1 MCFFQVSFMH
11 FAFYLQ
17 IKSMRMISLLAM
29 HTCINFN
36 IFKTGGGGGLYQIY
50 SYLTSTSFVNMKLE
64 SYKLRFSMLRQMI
77 DQETITP
84 FALIKNVH
92 ALVVDVNLLK
102 KGLAVSETTIVRQQ
116 QTVQETQNGHN

>member
-1 MCFFQVSFMH
+1 MYVYVQVCLFPFM
-11 FAFYLQ
+11 FASTF
-17 IKSMRMISLLAM
+17 
-29 HTCINFN
+29 INFMTRLEAVFFIPN
-36 IFKTGGGGGLYQIY
+36 IN
-50 SYLTSTSFVNMKLE
+50 LTSTSFVNMKLE
-64 SYKLRFSMLRQMI
+64 CYKLMFCMIRQMI

-92 ALVVDVNLLK
+92 ALVVDFIFLK

>member
-1 MCFFQVSFMH
+1 MYVYVQVCLFPFM
-11 FAFYLQ
+11 FASTF
-17 IKSMRMISLLAM
+17 
-29 HTCINFN
+29 INFMTRLEAVFFIPN
-36 IFKTGGGGGLYQIY
+36 IN
-50 SYLTSTSFVNMKLE
+50 LTSTSFVNMKLE
-64 SYKLRFSMLRQMI
+64 CYKLMFCMIRQMI

>member
-1 MCFFQVSFMH
+1 
-11 FAFYLQ
+11 
-17 IKSMRMISLLAM
+17 
-29 HTCINFN
+29 
-36 IFKTGGGGGLYQIY
+36 
-50 SYLTSTSFVNMKLE
+50 
-64 SYKLRFSMLRQMI
+64 MLRQMI

>member
-1 MCFFQVSFMH
+1 
-11 FAFYLQ
+11 
-17 IKSMRMISLLAM
+17 
-29 HTCINFN
+29 
-36 IFKTGGGGGLYQIY
+36 
-50 SYLTSTSFVNMKLE
+50 
-64 SYKLRFSMLRQMI
+64 MLRQMI

-102 KGLAVSETTIVRQQ
+102 KGLAVSETIIVRQQ

>member
-1 MCFFQVSFMH
+1 
-11 FAFYLQ
+11 
-17 IKSMRMISLLAM
+17 MRMISLLAM

-36 IFKTGGGGGLYQIY
+36 IFKTGGGLYQIY

>member
-1 MCFFQVSFMH
+1 ME
-11 FAFYLQ
+11 
-17 IKSMRMISLLAM
+17 
-29 HTCINFN
+29 
-36 IFKTGGGGGLYQIY
+36 
-50 SYLTSTSFVNMKLE
+50 LE

-102 KGLAVSETTIVRQQ
+102 KGLAVSETTIVRLQ
-116 QTVQETQNGHN
+116 QTIQEHNLNITEA

>member
-1 MCFFQVSFMH
+1 MRFFQVSFMH